1 MTILSVR
8 GLTKSFAGNAV
19 IRGIDLDVE
28 KGERIAIL
36 GASGSGKSTL
46 LRCLN
51 FMEMPDAG
59 TVMLDGQPIGR
70 RESDLTRVR
79 QRIGMVF
86 QQFNLFPHMT
96 AAGNVMEGPRTVRRL
111 SKADAR
117 ARAERELAR
126 VGLADKAETYPA
138 HLSGGQKQRVAI
150 ARALAMDPEIL
161 LFDEPTSALDPE
173 LVGEVLTAIRHM
185 AEAGMTMIVVTHEVR
200 FAREVA
206 DRIVFMDEGQIVEQ
220 GTPAEVLDRPTQERT
235 RRFLRLIERP
245 VRQGAS

>member
-1 MTILSVR
+1 MTILGVS
-8 GLTKSFAGNAV
+8 GLSKRFGSNEV
-19 IRGIDLDVE
+19 LRGIDLEVA

-59 TVMLDGQPIGR
+59 TVTLDGKVIGK
-70 RESDLTRVR
+70 RESELTGVR

-96 AAGNVMEGPRTVRRL
+96 AIGNVMEGLRTVRRQ
-111 SKADAR
+111 SKPEAR

-126 VGLADKAETYPA
+126 VGLAEKADTYPA

-150 ARALAMDPEIL
+150 ARALAMDPEML

-173 LVGEVLTAIRHM
+173 LVGEVLTVIRSL
-185 AEAGMTMIVVTHEVR
+185 ADEGRTMLLVTHELG
-200 FAREVA
+200 FAYHVA
-206 DRIVFMDEGQIVEQ
+206 TRVLFLADGAIHEE
-220 GTPAEVLDRPTQERT
+220 GTPDEVLKHPRRERT
-235 RRFLRLIERP
+235 RAFL
-245 VRQGAS
+245 ASHKQYSL